1 MGYNGLLVCIA
12 VIWARFVYFHSSTR
26 QYEHIQAVY
35 RAKARP
41 FSRKEKADY
50 IDLSSPSPTD
60 LRTPDNSGSGI
71 GDVVTARRDPS
82 LPTVDSLDWDSFH
95 AFGELQTVLNEVAVG
110 AGSVAVAVVGA
121 EAAVAS
127 APL

>member
-1 MGYNGLLVCIA
+1 M
-12 VIWARFVYFHSSTR
+12 
-26 QYEHIQAVY
+26 Y

-60 LRTPDNSGSGI
+60 LRTPEISGSGN
-71 GDVVTARRDPS
+71 GHDNAVTSTARRDPS

-95 AFGELQTVLNEVAVG
+95 AFGELQAALNSTDEVDGGLEVAVE
-110 AGSVAVAVVGA
+110 AEVAVS
-121 EAAVAS
+121 S
-127 APL
+127 APP

>member
-1 MGYNGLLVCIA
+1 
-12 VIWARFVYFHSSTR
+12 
-26 QYEHIQAVY
+26 VY

-60 LRTPDNSGSGI
+60 LRTLDNSVSGI

-95 AFGELQTVLNEVAVG
+95 AFGELQTALNEVAVG
-110 AGSVAVAVVGA
+110 AGTVAVVGA
-121 EAAVAS
+121 EAAVSS
-127 APL
+127 APP